1 MSIVLAILVIGVI
14 ILAHEFGHFLLAK
27 KNGVGVVEFS
37 VGMGPRLLSVKKG
50 ETRYSLKLIPFGG
63 SCMMVGED
71 GDMEVQEGEEKKEP
85 EFAPDKD
92 FNSKSVGARISVIA
106 AGPIFNFLLAF
117 LLSLIVIGN
126 AGVNPAK
133 VYDVSEGSSAQAAG
147 LLVGDEIVSIAGKR
161 IVIGRDIELML
172 LSESFAG
179 EDTIP
184 VVYEREGE
192 QHTIQIDPNRTAYM
206 MGVSF
211 YADDNPAE
219 ITITVG
225 APGDTASAAGLKSG
239 DVITSLNKTPIA
251 SGKELEAYL
260 ASHPL
265 DGSEVSVGY
274 THNGVAKETVL
285 KPVERTVTELGFEA
299 SYMREKAGFFGIV
312 RGAVTEVRYW
322 MEYCVT
328 ALKMLV
334 TGSISMREMSGPVG
348 IVDQV
353 DTLVEETKTDG
364 ISTVVLTL
372 MNFAIMLSAN
382 LGVMNLLPLPAL
394 DGGRLVFL
402 FIEAVRGK
410 PVSREKEGLVHTVGL
425 VLLMILMV
433 FVLFND
439 IMKLF

>member
-1 MSIVLAILVIGVI
+1 MSIVLAVLVIGII

-27 KNGVGVVEFS
+27 RNGIGVVEFS
-37 VGMGPRLLSVKKG
+37 VGMGPRLFSFQKG

-71 GDMEVQEGEEKKEP
+71 GGMDSQDEQEPLFPP
-85 EFAPDKD
+85 EKD
-92 FNSKSVGARISVIA
+92 FNSKPIWARISVIA

-117 LLSLIVIGN
+117 LLAIIVIGN

-133 VYDVSEGSSAQAAG
+133 VYYVGEGTSAEAAG
-147 LLVGDEIVSIAGKR
+147 LQNGDKIISIDGKH
-161 IVIGRDIELML
+161 IAIGRDIALML
-172 LSESFAG
+172 IADSFEG
-179 EDTIP
+179 RETIP
-184 VVYEREGE
+184 VVYERDGKRE
-192 QHTIQIDPNRTAYM
+192 TLQINPNKTAYM
-206 MGVSF
+206 MGIS
-211 YADDNPAE
+211 YYNTEDPAE

-225 APGDTASAAGLKSG
+225 APGDTASAAGLKNG
-239 DVITSLNKTPIA
+239 DIITSINGTPIG
-251 SGKELEAYL
+251 SGTELEQYFA
-260 ASHPL
+260 ANPL
-265 DGSEVSVGY
+265 DGSEIKVGY
-274 THNGVAKETVL
+274 THNGSQKETVFA
-285 KPVERTVTELGFEA
+285 PVERTVTELGFEA
-299 SYMREKAGFFGIV
+299 SYYREKAGFGGIMK
-312 RGAVTEVRYW
+312 GAVTEVRYW
-322 MEYCVT
+322 IEYCLK

-334 TGSISMREMSGPVG
+334 TGQISMREMSGPVG

-353 DTLVEETKTDG
+353 DNLVEETKSDG
-364 ISTVVLTL
+364 ISMVILNL

-410 PVSREKEGLVHTVGL
+410 PVPREKEGMVHTVGL
-425 VLLMILMV
+425 ILLMVLMV